1 MAATVQRGDV
11 FYAPF
16 GEGKPR
22 PVVVVSRD
30 DLNRG
35 GSVVVVPFTTQK
47 VDNRRSLPWCVFFPA
62 GESGL
67 AYDCVAK
74 TDEIAHVTITDL
86 DWRRG
91 RTGRLLAP
99 RMNEIVRAIRYTI
112 RDADLQG
119 PSSQSQALPNV

>member
-1 MAATVQRGDV
+1 MKGLVQRGDV

-35 GSVVVVPFTTQK
+35 DYVVVVPFTTQK
-47 VDNRRSLPWCVFFPA
+47 LENRGVLQFCVLFKA

-67 AYDCVAK
+67 AQDCVAK
-74 TDEIAHVTITDL
+74 TDEITFVSVTEL
-86 DWRRG
+86 DWKRG
-91 RTGRLLAP
+91 RVGRVLAA
-99 RMNEIVRAIRYTI
+99 RMKEIVRAVRYMI
-112 RDADLQG
+112 RDDDL
-119 PSSQSQALPNV
+119 

>member
-1 MAATVQRGDV
+1 MKGPVQRADV

-35 GSVVVVPFTTQK
+35 DYVVVVPFTTQK
-47 VDNRRSLPWCVFFPA
+47 LDNRGGLQSCVLFRA

-67 AYDCVAK
+67 ARDCVAK
-74 TDEIAHVTITDL
+74 TDEITFVSITEL
-86 DWRRG
+86 DWKRG
-91 RTGRLLAP
+91 RVGRVLAP
-99 RMNEIVRAIRYTI
+99 RMNEIVRAIRYMI
-112 RDADLQG
+112 RDDDLQG
-119 PSSQSQALPNV
+119 PSGEQGQSNV